1 MAITT
6 NAGGP
11 SNRTIIGLSLL
22 LVAALLLTIGG
33 GLYHY
38 RLQANDEGHIRLTN
52 EALVLAERVGALGFE
67 AVHANPKLL
76 REQQTFTGFQQAIAD
91 LETRLERLAAGSA
104 SLPGVSEALAPQL
117 ESARVTWVS
126 ARQAAQEILGAKGMI
141 PTARAYQERLQTLF
155 VAIGESLQSLLDE
168 LQEGRASSA
177 QIGQV
182 LRLRIALD
190 RMAEQTHALFGG
202 TASPDTPQRLTEAL
216 RTYRNGLSNLAEGN
230 QGQGIRAIA
239 SASPEREILGR
250 LQAQGDEM
258 TEPVSYIADNG
269 AQLRAANAAAASLV
283 GQIKVLK
290 NELSALLEGLRN
302 AAGSRLFQPEL
313 VLVAAFVAMV
323 LMVMLLVVMVQRMR
337 QYIRNERQQ
346 NEAQKQQ
353 NDRNQQAILRLLDE
367 MNVLGEGDLSVQ
379 ATVTEDITGA
389 IADSVNYV
397 IEALRE
403 LVTTIN
409 NTAESVARA
418 AAESEDNAARLI
430 KASGQQTQQINQA
443 TQSIHTMVRSIE
455 QVSDNAQRSS
465 KVAQQSVQIATKGGN
480 AVRRTIDGMNVIREQ
495 IQETSKRIKR
505 LGESSQ
511 EIGNIVELI
520 NDIAEQT
527 NILALNAAIQAS
539 SAGEA
544 GRGFAVVADEV
555 QRLAERSA
563 SATKQIE
570 ALVRTIQAD
579 TNEAVGSM
587 EKSTAGVVQ
596 GAKLAEDAG
605 NALDEIER
613 VSNQIASLV
622 QSISDAARQQTAQ
635 ASEVA
640 GNMKAIQDITE
651 QTAAGTSATGE
662 AIGRLAKLAAKLR
675 RSVAGFKLP

>member
-1 MAITT
+1 MAITIT
-6 NAGGP
+6 AGSP
-11 SNRTIIGLSLL
+11 SNRTIAGLSLL
-22 LVAALLLTIGG
+22 LVVVLLLTIGG

-38 RLQANDEGHIRLTN
+38 RLQASDEGHIRLTN
-52 EALVLAERVGALGFE
+52 ETLVLAERVGALGFE
-67 AVHANPKLL
+67 AVHANPELL
-76 REQQTFTGFQQAIAD
+76 RDQQTFAGFEQAVTSLNA
-91 LETRLERLAAGSA
+91 RLESLAGGAGS
-104 SLPGVSEALAPQL
+104 LPAVSADVAPQL
-117 ESARVTWVS
+117 ERARATWTSAQLSV
-126 ARQAAQEILGAKGMI
+126 QKILAAKGMI
-141 PTARAYQERLQTLF
+141 PTARAYQGRLQTL
-155 VAIGESLQSLLDE
+155 VPATGESLQALLDE
-168 LQEGRASSA
+168 LQEGRGSSA

-190 RMAEQTHALFGG
+190 RMAERVHSLFGG
-202 TASPDTPQRLTEAL
+202 TASADTPDRLQVAL
-216 RTYRNGLSNLAEGN
+216 QTYRNGLSNLAEGN
-230 QGQGIRAIA
+230 QGLGIRAIA
-239 SASPEREILGR
+239 RSSPEREILGR
-250 LQAQGDEM
+250 LQAQSDELV
-258 TEPVSYIADNG
+258 EPLTYIADNG
-269 AQLRAANAAAASLV
+269 GQLRAVSTAAVTLV
-283 GQIKVLK
+283 GQIKILK
-290 NELSALLEGLRN
+290 NDLSALLEGLRV
-302 AAGSRLFQPEL
+302 AADSRLFQPEL
-313 VLVAAFVAMV
+313 VLIAAFVTV
-323 LMVMLLVVMVQRMR
+323 GLMVTLLVVMVQRMR

-353 NDRNQQAILRLLDE
+353 NERNQQAILRLLDE

-418 AAESEDNAARLI
+418 AAESEQNASRLI
-430 KASGQQTQQINQA
+430 QASGRQTQQINQA

-455 QVSDNAQRSS
+455 QVSDNAQRSA
-465 KVAQQSVQIATKGGN
+465 KVSQQSVQIATKGGN